1 MKHNLRSLTLAA
13 LGTLAV
19 APVLFSTA
27 TAQAPTPGE
36 RWRSTMS
43 MEMMG
48 MKMPGQTTEICTP
61 KGASQA
67 PAPDDKDCQITNR
80 RSSGTTESF
89 DMACKDGMTGR
100 MEMTQESPTKWS
112 GKMTANSK
120 EGQMTMRMLSE
131 KLPGECDASEM
142 ERKFNQ
148 MKAEADAATAKQ
160 CAESGKS
167 GSSAFFL
174 GEKAICKDAASVKA
188 YCSSARTSAGY
199 NRLAREQ
206 RTGARVYQGAEAA
219 RYRTILADTGKLCSF
234 NPETVRTQYCG
245 TARQKEDWTFF
256 AEECPE
262 LAKPLAQAQCAG
274 RDFTTPVDPPFVK
287 FCGAWSA
294 GSASMGAGGAAGGV
308 AAGGGAAGGGAAGG
322 AAAGGATAG
331 PAGMETIKVG
341 DPEDPQAVKQKA
353 SPANAAKE
361 AVQKS
366 KDALKGLF
374 GR

>member
-43 MEMMG
+43 MEMKG

-61 KGASQA
+61 KGMSQA
-67 PAPDDKDCQITNR
+67 PVPDDKECTVTNR
-80 RSSGTTESF
+80 RSSGKTESF
-89 DMACKDGMTGR
+89 DMACDGMTGT
-100 MEMTQESPTKWS
+100 MEMTQESETRWS
-112 GKMTANSK
+112 GKMTGK
-120 EGQMTMRMLSE
+120 TEDGEMTMRMLSE
-131 KLPGECDASEM
+131 RLPGECDASEM

-148 MKAEADAATAKQ
+148 MKAQGDAAAAKQ
-160 CAESGKS
+160 CLEAGK
-167 GSSAFFL
+167 GAVSAFFV
-174 GEKAICKDAASVKA
+174 GKGAYCKDAASVKA

-199 NRLAREQ
+199 NTLAREQ
-206 RTGARVYQGAEAA
+206 RTGAQVYKGAEGA
-219 RYRTILADTGKLCSF
+219 RFRTILADTGKLCSF
-234 NPETVRTQYCG
+234 SPETVRTQLCSV
-245 TARQKEDWTFF
+245 AQKKEEWTFF
-256 AEECPE
+256 AEDCPE

-274 RDFTTPVDPPFVK
+274 RDFTTPVDPPYVA

-294 GSASMGAGGAAGGV
+294 GGASMGAGGAAGGV
-308 AAGGGAAGGGAAGG
+308 AAGGG
-322 AAAGGATAG
+322 AAGGATAG

>member
-19 APVLFSTA
+19 APMLLSTA

-36 RWRSTMS
+36 RWRTTMS

-48 MKMPGQTTEICTP
+48 MKLPGQTTEVCTP
-61 KGASQA
+61 KGMSQA
-67 PAPDDKDCQITNR
+67 PVPDDKECTVTNR
-80 RSSGTTESF
+80 RSSGRTESF
-89 DMACKDGMTGR
+89 DMACKGDMTGT
-100 MEMTQESPTKWS
+100 MEMTQESDTRWT
-112 GKMTANSK
+112 GKMTGNTK
-120 EGQMTMRMLSE
+120 DGQMTMRMLSE

-142 ERKFNQ
+142 ERKMNQ
-148 MKAEADAATAKQ
+148 MKAQGDAMVAKQ
-160 CAESGKS
+160 CLESAKAGQS
-167 GSSAFFL
+167 IVFL
-174 GEKAICKDAASVKA
+174 GATATCKDAASVKA
-188 YCSSARTSAGY
+188 YCGFARTSAGY
-199 NRLAREQ
+199 NTLSREQ
-206 RTGARVYQGAEAA
+206 RMGSRVYKGAEAA

-234 NPETVRTQYCG
+234 SPETVRTQYCG

-294 GSASMGAGGAAGGV
+294 GGGATGGT
-308 AAGGGAAGGGAAGG
+308 GAAG
-322 AAAGGATAG
+322 AAAGAPAATG
-331 PAGMETIKVG
+331 TVKVG
-341 DPEDPQAVKQKA
+341 EGEGTGTGEQVVTQKP
-353 SPANAAKE
+353 SPTNAAKD
-361 AVQKS
+361 AVLKG